1 MPGKANS
8 YWHMEADRSE
18 MNDLVDAHPDIV
30 KELAELHDAWA
41 KRCGVIPWDEL
52 NEMRKKRAAEKK

>member
-1 MPGKANS
+1 
-8 YWHMEADRSE
+8 MEADRSE
-18 MNDLVDAHPDIV
+18 MTDLVDAHPDIV

-52 NEMRKKRAAEKK
+52 NEMRKRHKRGS